1 MKVHFIGVGGIS
13 MSGLAVICL
22 NLGYSVSGSDSI
34 SSHMTEKLEKMGA
47 KIYIGQ
53 SASNIDPSYDLV
65 VYTAAIGSKN
75 EELVESRNMNI
86 HTIDRAEFLGSLM
99 KKYKNSI
106 AVSGTHGKTSTTSMV
121 STIYNYCEKDPT
133 ILVGGNLPG
142 ISGNVKIG
150 KSNYFITEAC
160 EYVDSFL
167 SFYPK
172 YEIILNIEA
181 DHLDYFKDLDH
192 IIASFEK
199 FASNTKSGGKII
211 ANGDDPS
218 VRKALQGFDNA
229 VYFGINTDND
239 FIISEIDL
247 HNDFSS
253 FCITSAKS
261 NLGKFTIQTHGI
273 HNIMNSAAAILCA
286 YMDDLDLEQIR
297 EGIYSYTGVGR
308 RFEYKGEKNGIKV
321 YDDYAHHPSEIK
333 ATLCAAKPLFKKRL
347 FAIFQPHT
355 YSRTRLLL
363 EEFANS
369 FSECDYIIIS
379 DIYASREHDTGLI
392 HSKDL
397 VEKIKMH
404 RDNVYYIGNFDDI
417 SKFLLENLICDD
429 IVITMGAGNINNLAD
444 KLISSL

>member
-150 KSNYFITEAC
+150 NSNYFITEAC

-181 DHLDYFKDLDH
+181 DHLDYFKDIDH

-199 FASNTKSGGKII
+199 FASNTKPEGKII
-211 ANGDDPS
+211 ANGDDLS
-218 VRKALQGFDNA
+218 VRKALQGFNN
-229 VYFGINTDND
+229 VMYFGINPDND

-253 FCITSAKS
+253 FCINSEKS
-261 NLGKFTIQTHGI
+261 TLGRFKIQTHGI

-286 YMDDLDLEQIR
+286 YMDNLDLEQIR

-333 ATLCAAKPLFKKRL
+333 ATLSAAKPLLKKRL

-355 YSRTRLLL
+355 YSRTHLLL

-392 HSKDL
+392 HSIDL

-417 SKFLLENLICDD
+417 SKFLLANLNCDD
-429 IVITMGAGNINNLAD
+429 IVLTMGAGNINNLAD
-444 KLISSL
+444 KLISLL